1 MDWNTIFQW
10 GFLIALLSAGIRLA
24 VPVLL
29 AVLGEIITERAGIL
43 NLGLEGIMAVGGL
56 AGFGAAYYLENGL
69 MAGVNGEMQ
78 AWLGLLVGAL
88 AGALMGLLMAF
99 LSITLRAEQV
109 ISGITL
115 VLLGV
120 GVSDYLYREGLSSM
134 TARVTGMEVYPIP
147 LLSRIPVVGDILFK
161 HTPPVYLTA
170 FLVMGVW
177 WFLFKTTWGLKI
189 RSAGENPGAAD
200 TSGVNV
206 ETTRYAATM
215 LGAALVGL
223 GGAVLTVVQLKLY
236 REGIM
241 SGRGWIAVALVI
253 FARWRP
259 GLALVGA
266 LLFGIADSMQYRIQ
280 ALDQVGR
287 GKGTIPYEFLL
298 MLPYILTILALLVR
312 VRRGDQPSELGRS
325 YIKGSR

>member
-1 MDWNTIFQW
+1 M
-10 GFLIALLSAGIRLA
+10 IALLTAGTSLA

-43 NLGLEGIMAVGGL
+43 NLGLEEIMAIGGL
-56 AGFGAAYYLENGL
+56 AGFAAVYYLENGL
-69 MAGVNGEMQ
+69 MAGASSEMP
-78 AWLGLLVGAL
+78 AWPGLLVGML

-99 LSITLRAEQV
+99 LSISLRAEQV

-120 GVSDYLYREGLSSM
+120 GLSDYLYRESLSSM
-134 TARVTGMEVYPIP
+134 TARVTGREIYLIP
-147 LLSRIPVVGDILFK
+147 LPSRIPVVGDILFK

-170 FLVMGVW
+170 FLVVGVW
-177 WFLFKTTWGLKI
+177 WLLFKTTWGLKI
-189 RSAGENPGAAD
+189 RSAGENPAAAD
-200 TSGVNV
+200 TSGVSV
-206 ETTRYAATM
+206 ETTRYVATV

-253 FARWRP
+253 FARWRLE
-259 GLALVGA
+259 LALVGA
-266 LLFGIADSMQYRIQ
+266 LLFGIANSMQYCIQ

-298 MLPYILTILALLVR
+298 MLPYVLTILALLVR
-312 VRRGDQPSELGRS
+312 VRRGDQPSELGRP
-325 YIKGSR
+325 YIKGAR

>member
-1 MDWNTIFQW
+1 M
-10 GFLIALLSAGIRLA
+10 
-24 VPVLL
+24 
-29 AVLGEIITERAGIL
+29 
-43 NLGLEGIMAVGGL
+43 
-56 AGFGAAYYLENGL
+56 
-69 MAGVNGEMQ
+69 
-78 AWLGLLVGAL
+78 L

-109 ISGITL
+109 ISGITI

-134 TARVTGMEVYPIP
+134 TARVTGMALYPVP
-147 LLSRIPVVGDILFK
+147 LLSSIPVVGEIFFN

-170 FLVMGVW
+170 LMVVLVW
-177 WFLFKTTWGLKI
+177 WFLFKTTWGLQI
-189 RSAGENPGAAD
+189 RSVGENPAAAE
-200 TSGVNV
+200 TSGVSV
-206 ETTRYAATM
+206 EATRYAATM

-236 REGIM
+236 REGII

-266 LLFGIADSMQYRIQ
+266 LLFGIADSLQYRIQ

-287 GKGTIPYEFLL
+287 GSGTIPYEFLL
-298 MLPYILTILALLVR
+298 MLPYVLTILALLLR
-312 VRRGDQPSELGRS
+312 VRRGDPPAALGRP
-325 YIKGSR
+325 YVKGSR